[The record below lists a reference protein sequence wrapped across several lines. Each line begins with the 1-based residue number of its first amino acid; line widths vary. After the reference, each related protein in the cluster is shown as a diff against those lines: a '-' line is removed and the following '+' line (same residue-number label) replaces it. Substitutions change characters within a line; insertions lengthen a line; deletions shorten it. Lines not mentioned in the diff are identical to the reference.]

1 MKVYETEKLRNVAFL
16 GNKGGGKT
24 SLLDALL
31 FATGSNTRI
40 GKVSDGSSM
49 ADYDPS
55 EIKRKETIVA
65 KIIPCEWKGY
75 KVNVLDTP
83 GYADFVGEVY
93 SSLVVTDFVLI
104 VVDGEKGVDIPT
116 KRFANFA
123 VEANKPVAFFINRCD
138 SDRVDIDEVLESIR
152 EQLNPKAVLI
162 QAPIGKGPSFK
173 GVADVLNMKAYM
185 TENGKGKEV
194 DVPADVQGKA
204 KEYRTAILDAVAE
217 NDESLMEKYLGGA
230 ELTATEIKTGFVK
243 GVATAQIA
251 PVFIGS
257 ALNGVGTEAFL
268 QMLCDWFPSP
278 KDMPVVSG
286 KNDAGQPETRSC
298 TNGDPLSAFVF
309 KATSDP
315 GIGDVCFF
323 RVWSGTVGHGDD
335 VYNSTKR
342 TSERMGH
349 LFVMRG
355 KNREE
360 IDKVFAGDI
369 ACVAKLKSTG
379 INDTLCAK
387 AKSLTFDP
395 IKFPEPMVSLA
406 VFPKSKADSDK
417 IGGGFSKL
425 MAIDPTFKM
434 HIDHEFNETIIS
446 GIGEIHLELQLE
458 RLKERYGVEVEIG
471 KPRIPYRETVKKA
484 VKVQGK
490 YKKQSGGRGQY
501 GDCWIEL
508 SPRPAGSGFEFTNS
522 IFGGSIPSKY
532 VPAIE
537 KGVRDTMQKGT
548 LAGYQVVDVRVDVYD
563 GSYHDVDS
571 SDMSF
576 QIAGSMAFKLA
587 EEQANPVL
595 LEPIMNVEVTAP
607 QSFMGDITSDISSRR
622 GKVAGMESS
631 GDVSIIKAQIPLAE
645 LYKYSTTL
653 RSMTSGAASHTM
665 SFDHYEQ
672 VPSHIA
678 QKLVDEAR
686 KAKEAPIVEK
696 K

>member
-1 MKVYETEKLRNVAFL
+1 MKIYETDRIRNVAFI
-16 GNKGGGKT
+16 GNKGVGKT

-31 FATGSNTRI
+31 FATGANTRI
-40 GKVSDGSSM
+40 GKVADGSSM
-49 ADYDPS
+49 ADYDPA
-55 EIKRKETIVA
+55 EIKRQQSIVA

-75 KVNVLDTP
+75 KINVLDTP
-83 GYADFVGEVY
+83 GYADYVGEVL
-93 SSLVVTDFVLI
+93 SSLSVADMVCVVI
-104 VVDGEKGVDIPT
+104 DGITGIDIPT
-116 KRFANFA
+116 RRYVNYA
-123 VEANKPVAFFINRCD
+123 VEAKKPVIFFINKCD
-138 SDRVDIDEVLESIR
+138 SDRVDANKSFTQIR
-152 EQLNPKAVLI
+152 DQLNPKAVLV
-162 QAPIGKGPSFK
+162 QLPVGGGASFK
-173 GVADVLNMKAYM
+173 GVADVIGMKAYL
-185 TENGKGKEV
+185 TENGKAKEA
-194 DVPADVQGKA
+194 DLPADLAEKA
-204 KEYRTAILDAVAE
+204 KELRTAVLDSVAE
-217 NDESLMEKYLGGA
+217 TDEALMEKYLGGG
-230 ELTATEIKTGFVK
+230 ELTADEMKSGFVK
-243 GVATAQIA
+243 GVASGIIA
-251 PVFIGS
+251 PVFLGS
-257 ALNGVGTEAFL
+257 AMTGTGAEAFM
-268 QMLCDWFPSP
+268 QMLCDWCPSP
-278 KDMPVVSG
+278 KDVLG
-286 KNDAGQPETRSC
+286 ATAKNDAGSEEVRGAAV
-298 TNGDPLSAFVF
+298 NDFSAFVF

-323 RVWSGTVGHGDD
+323 RVWSGNVGHGDD

-342 TSERMGH
+342 SGERMGH
-349 LFVMRG
+349 LFAMRG

-360 IDKVFAGDI
+360 VERVYAGDI

-379 INDTLCAK
+379 ICDTLCT
-387 AKSLTFDP
+387 KSKSVVFDL

-446 GIGEIHLELQLE
+446 GIGEIHLDLMLE
-458 RLKERYGVEVEIG
+458 RLKERYGVEVDIG
-471 KPRIPYRETVKKA
+471 KPRIPYRETVKKT

-508 SPRPAGSGFEFTNS
+508 SPRKAGEGFEFSNS

-548 LAGYQVVDVRVDVYD
+548 LAGYPVVDIKVDVYD

-571 SDMSF
+571 SDMAF

-595 LEPIMNVEVTAP
+595 LEPIMNVEVTVP

-622 GKVAGMESS
+622 GRVAGMDSV
-631 GDVSIIKAQIPLAE
+631 GDAVIVKAQIPLAE
-645 LYKYSTTL
+645 LYKYSTSL

-665 SFDHYEQ
+665 SFSHYEQ
-672 VPSHIA
+672 IPAHIA
-678 QKLVDEAR
+678 QKLIDEGK
-686 KAKEAPIVEK
+686 KAKEAVAEK

>member
-1 MKVYETEKLRNVAFL
+1 MKVYETEKIRNIAL
-16 GNKGGGKT
+16 IGNKGSGKT

-31 FATGSNTRI
+31 FTIGANSRI
-40 GKVSDGSSM
+40 GRVADGTSM
-49 ADYDPS
+49 ADYDPA
-55 EIKRKETIVA
+55 EIKRQQTIVS
-65 KIIPCEWKGY
+65 KIIPCEWKGC
-75 KVNVLDTP
+75 KVNILDTP
-83 GYADFVGEVY
+83 GYADFVGEVL
-93 SSLVVTDFVLI
+93 SSLAVADIALI
-104 VVDGEKGVDIPT
+104 VVDGINGIDIPT
-116 KRFANFA
+116 RRFYNYA
-123 VEANKPVAFFINRCD
+123 VEAKKPAAFFINKCD
-138 SDRVDIDEVLESIR
+138 SDRTDINKILNRIR
-152 EQLNPKAVLI
+152 GQLSPKAVLI
-162 QAPIGKGPSFK
+162 ETPIGSGPNFK
-173 GVADVLNMKAYM
+173 GVVDVLNMKAYIS
-185 TENGKGKEV
+185 EGGKAKET
-194 DVPADVQGKA
+194 DVPSDVLDKA
-204 KEYRTAILDAVAE
+204 KEYRTAILDSVAE
-217 NDESLMEKYLGGA
+217 NDEALMEKYLGGG
-230 ELTATEIKTGFVK
+230 ELTVSEIKNGFTK
-243 GVATAQIA
+243 GVASAQIS

-257 ALNGVGTEAFL
+257 ASLGIGTDAFL
-268 QMLCDWFPSP
+268 QMLGEWFPSP
-278 KDMPVVSG
+278 KDMPPVKG
-286 KNDAGQPETRSC
+286 KNDASGEDARSAA
-298 TNGDPLSAFVF
+298 GLDPFSAFIF
-309 KATSDP
+309 KSTSDP

-323 RVWSGTVGHGDD
+323 RVWSGMVGHGDD

-355 KNREE
+355 KTREE
-360 IDKVFAGDI
+360 VEKVIAGDI
-369 ACVAKLKSTG
+369 ACVAKLKSTT
-379 INDTLCAK
+379 INDTLCTK
-387 AKSLTFDP
+387 AKSITFDP

-406 VFPKSKADSDK
+406 VFPKSKADQDK

-434 HIDHEFNETIIS
+434 HIDHEFNETIVA
-446 GIGEIHLELQLE
+446 GIGEIHLELMLE
-458 RLKERYGVEVEIG
+458 RLKERYGVEIEIG

-508 SPRPAGSGFEFTNS
+508 SPKPAGTGFEFTNS

-537 KGVRDTMQKGT
+537 KGVREAMQKGT
-548 LAGYQVVDVRVDVYD
+548 LAGYSVVDIKVDVYD

-571 SDMSF
+571 SDMAF

-595 LEPIMNVEVTAP
+595 LEPIMNVEITAP

-622 GKVAGMESS
+622 GKVAGMDSAS
-631 GDVSIIKAQIPLAE
+631 DVSIIKAQIPLAE

-653 RSMTSGAASHTM
+653 RSMTSGAAGHTM

-678 QKLVDEAR
+678 QKIIDESK
-686 KAKEAPIVEK
+686 KAKGAQAAEK

>member
-1 MKVYETEKLRNVAFL
+1 MKVYESDKVRSVCFI
-16 GNKGGGKT
+16 GNKGTGKT
-24 SLLDALL
+24 SFLDALL
-31 FATGSNTRI
+31 FTTGANSRI

-49 ADYDPS
+49 ADYDS
-55 EIKRKETIVA
+55 AEIRRRQTIVS

-75 KVNVLDTP
+75 KINVIDTP
-83 GYADFVGEVY
+83 GYADFVGEVIAC
-93 SSLVVTDFVLI
+93 LTAVDIAMVF
-104 VVDGEKGVDIPT
+104 VDGITGIDIPT
-116 KRFANFA
+116 RRFLSLAI
-123 VEANKPVAFFINRCD
+123 EQKKPVSFLINKCD
-138 SDRVDIDEVLESIR
+138 SERVDIDKVMESIR
-152 EQLNPKAVLI
+152 SVAPKAVLI
-162 QAPIGKGPSFK
+162 EAPIGSGPNFR
-173 GVADVLNMKAYM
+173 GVADVFNMKGYVS
-185 TENGKGKEV
+185 EGGKAKEC
-194 DVPADVQGKA
+194 DVPADAQGKA
-204 KEYRTAILDAVAE
+204 AAYRTALLDTVAE

-230 ELTATEIKTGFVK
+230 ELTVDEIKNGFAK
-243 GVATAQIA
+243 GVAGGNIS

-257 ALNGVGTEAFL
+257 ALNGVGTDAFL
-268 QMLCDWFPSP
+268 QMLCEWFPSP
-278 KDMPVVSG
+278 KEMPVPTG
-286 KNDAGQPETRSC
+286 KNEAGAEEKHNPSPAE
-298 TNGDPLSAFVF
+298 PLSAFVF

-323 RVWSGTVGHGDD
+323 RVWSGTVVHGDD
-335 VYNSTKR
+335 VYNASKR

-349 LFVMRG
+349 LFAMRG

-360 IDKVFAGDI
+360 IEKIFAGDI
-369 ACVAKLKSTG
+369 ACVAKLKSTNL
-379 INDTLCAK
+379 NDSLATK
-387 AKSLTFDP
+387 TKSIMFDH

-425 MAIDPTFKM
+425 MSIDPTFKM

-446 GIGEIHLELQLE
+446 GIGEIHLELMLE

-471 KPRIPYRETVKKA
+471 KPRIPYRETVKKS

-508 SPRPAGSGFEFTNS
+508 SPAPGKGFEFTNS
-522 IFGGSIPSKY
+522 IFGGSIPGKY

-537 KGVRDTMQKGT
+537 KGVRDTMQKGS
-548 LAGYQVVDVRVDVYD
+548 LAGYPVVDIKVDVFD

-571 SDMSF
+571 SDMAF
-576 QIAGSMAFKLA
+576 QIAGSMAFKIA
-587 EEQANPVL
+587 EEQASPVL
-595 LEPIMNVEVTAP
+595 LEPIMTVEVTAP
-607 QSFMGDITSDISSRR
+607 QNFMGDITSDISSRR
-622 GKVAGMESS
+622 GKVAGMDSL
-631 GDVSIIKAQIPLAE
+631 GDTSIIKAQIPLAE

-665 SFDHYEQ
+665 SFNHYEQ
-672 VPSHIA
+672 VPSHIS

-686 KAKEAPIVEK
+686 KAKEAPVIEK